1 MKLKAWLTAATFTI
15 VVALVVAL
23 SYSIKQTKELRE
35 KWKTAMANVK
45 AYDSMLGESNKK
57 NAAFQ
62 LTLDQLKS
70 YQDTILRELHET
82 QKELKIKDK
91 NIQSLQYVYSTIEKR
106 DTINFRD
113 TIFKEPSLKID
124 TVIGDKW
131 CKTKLSLEYP
141 SKISV
146 NPEFRSEKHI
156 LVSMRK
162 ETVNPPKKFWLF
174 RLFQRKHKVLQVDV
188 VEKNPYVD
196 EQESKYFEI
205 IK

>member
-1 MKLKAWLTAATFTI
+1 MKIKEWIPAIAATIIILFASAFI
-15 VVALVVAL
+15 YYV
-23 SYSIKQTKELRE
+23 KQANKLRKELD
-35 KWKTAMANVK
+35 TAMANVK

-70 YQDTILRELHET
+70 YQDTILRELYNT
-82 QKELKIKDK
+82 KKELKIKDK
-91 NIQSLQYVYSTIEKR
+91 NVQSLQYVYSTIEKR
-106 DTINFRD
+106 DTISFRD

-124 TVIGDKW
+124 TTIGDKW
-131 CKTKLSLEYP
+131 CKTELSLEYP

-146 NPEFRSEKHI
+146 HPEFTSEKHI
-156 LVSMRK
+156 VIHSKK

-174 RLFQRKHKVLQVDV
+174 RLFQRKHKKIQVDV
-188 VEKNPYVD
+188 VEKNPYVND
-196 EQESKYFEI
+196 QISRYIEI